1 MSHKKFAS
9 MVFFSNNQIR
19 IMYLRF
25 SEFQLVSNNCFSM
38 KLVPNEKLKIFVNV
52 GIFENLDKFENF
64 IKNPKKV
71 IGNKKTN

>member
-1 MSHKKFAS
+1 
-9 MVFFSNNQIR
+9 
-19 IMYLRF
+19 
-25 SEFQLVSNNCFSM
+25 M